1 MIEKPSKRISVEVDL
16 ELHTQMKVKAAEEQ
30 VKIADLVR
38 SLIVSWL
45 NDSIKVVKVPTTN

>member
-38 SLIVSWL
+38 SLVVSWL
-45 NDSIKVVKVPTTN
+45 NDSIKVVRVPTTN

>member
-45 NDSIKVVKVPTTN
+45 NDSIKIVKVPTTN